1 MIDRLGLGFAV
12 PHVRR
17 QPAADDAVI
26 TVARLIRMIASL
38 TRSPLTSMR
47 TKAGPGAATK
57 TISFYVDRCGFRFL
71 DIGQTAAFSFILL
84 IVFTI
89 LTWVPQRTMREA

>member
-1 MIDRLGLGFAV
+1 MAI
-12 PHVRR
+12 
-17 QPAADDAVI
+17 
-26 TVARLIRMIASL
+26 
-38 TRSPLTSMR
+38 
-47 TKAGPGAATK
+47 
-57 TISFYVDRCGFRFL
+57 ISFFVDHRGFRFL